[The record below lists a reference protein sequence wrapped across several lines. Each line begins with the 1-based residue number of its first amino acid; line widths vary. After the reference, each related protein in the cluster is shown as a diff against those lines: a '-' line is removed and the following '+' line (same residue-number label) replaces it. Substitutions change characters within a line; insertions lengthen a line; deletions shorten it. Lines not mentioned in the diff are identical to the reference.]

1 MKLLQKIILI
11 LLIFSSIS
19 YSVFADLKVLV
30 GYNSQDPVIDT
41 LRSQI
46 FYYGDQANFWQRQF
60 FMNSSFYNQG
70 LEYSIKIL
78 ENKPEMCYKLWM
90 QPKPADLIAIIP
102 GLGSYYTNSISIALA
117 QAIYNSGY
125 SVFIISNAMNWEFM
139 ETAGTVLTP
148 GFTPCD
154 AEDVY
159 YALYKII
166 SSIKIKYSSRVTG
179 TSIVGYSLG
188 GLYTLF
194 IAKLDDEYSLIKFDR
209 FLAINPPV
217 NLLYALN
224 KLDDFFEVSKSWT
237 KQQREEKKIKAGAIY
252 KMIVEKMISQNAKM
266 PFDKTE
272 AMYLIGYVFHTSL
285 VETIFSIQ
293 KRQDLGVLRTPYNW
307 FFRNTLYKEI
317 DKFGFYKYMKLFV
330 LPYYSE
336 KLGTKLTVEEMNKKA
351 SLPAITDTLKTNKK
365 IRVIHNID
373 DFLISPEDAKWLQD
387 TLGDKIHMFDK
398 GGHLG
403 NLYREDVQNWIAED
417 MKTN

>member
-1 MKLLQKIILI
+1 MKLLQKTILTF
-11 LLIFSSIS
+11 LTFSVIS

-30 GYNSQDPVIDT
+30 GYNSQDPVVDT

-46 FYYGDQANFWQRQF
+46 FYYGDQTSFWQRQF

-70 LEYSIKIL
+70 MEYSINIL
-78 ENKPEMCYKLWM
+78 KNKPGMCYKLWM
-90 QPKPADLIAIIP
+90 QPKPANLIAIIP

-125 SVFIISNAMNWEFM
+125 SVFITSNAMNWEFM

-166 SSIKIKYSSRVTG
+166 SHIKTQYSSRVTG

-188 GLYTLF
+188 GLHTLF
-194 IAKLDDEYSLIKFDR
+194 IAKLDKEYGLVNFDR

-217 NLLYALN
+217 NLFYALN
-224 KLDDFFEVSKSWT
+224 KLDDFFQVSKSWT
-237 KQQREEKKIKAGAIY
+237 KQQREEKKIKAGSIY
-252 KMIVEKMISQNAKM
+252 KMIIEKMISQNAKM
-266 PFDKTE
+266 PFNKTE

-293 KRQDLGVLRTPYNW
+293 KRQNLGVLKTPYNW

-317 DKFGFYKYMKLFV
+317 DKFSFYRYMKLFV
-330 LPYYSE
+330 IPYYSE
-336 KLGTKLTVEEMNKKA
+336 KLGKKLTVKEMNKKA
-351 SLPAITDTLKTNKK
+351 SLPAITDTLKTNPK

-373 DFLISPEDAKWLQD
+373 DFLISSQDAKWLQE
-387 TLGDKIHMFDK
+387 TLGNKIRMFDK

-403 NLYREDVQNWIAED
+403 NLYRKDVQNWIVED